1 MKKFFYITL
10 VFAISL
16 FTSSAYAGY
25 LDDVGASTPSTSATP
40 AASAPEA
47 AKPAAVDTSKLL
59 HCAKN
64 YGRVI
69 LDEVPSPVLPAWFQ
83 RVNSSATLVPPTLQH
98 AVKQTGCLTLVEKG
112 TAGVR
117 MKLKVEVPPPTV
129 SEVSR
134 KKENGALGVIRL
146 FVPVPISSGNS
157 TESPTYFF
165 SEAQVMMTIVDT
177 TTGES
182 LAFVIGNGKAE
193 DVSLGAALLSVDT
206 PAVLNS
212 EASKS
217 VSMQVVA
224 SAFADAM
231 NQLVPVMDKLN
242 ASAPAK

>member
-1 MKKFFYITL
+1 MFTL
-10 VFAISL
+10 SL
-16 FTSSAYAGY
+16 FVSPASAGY
-25 LDDVGASTPSTSATP
+25 LDDVGASTPSSTTP

-59 HCAKN
+59 RCAKN
-64 YGRVI
+64 YGRVM

-98 AVKQTGCLTLVEKG
+98 AVKQAGCLTLVEKG

-117 MKLKVEVPPPTV
+117 LKLKVEVTPPTV
-129 SEVSR
+129 TESSEYKGSVLDYTPF
-134 KKENGALGVIRL
+134 GL
-146 FVPVPISSGNS
+146 FVSNVDRRGAV
-157 TESPTYFF
+157 TYFF

-193 DVSLGAALLSVDT
+193 DVSLGAALLSVNT
-206 PAVLNS
+206 PAVLSS

-217 VSMQVVA
+217 ISMHVVA

-242 ASAPAK
+242 ATTPAK